1 MAQSLLD
8 AYMPVAIFVAFAII
22 FPILTYFIT
31 RLVRPTKPSTLKDTT
46 YECGEEPIGEAQVQF
61 TFQYYLFAL
70 IFVVFDV
77 AAIFLF
83 LIALVF
89 PMAGDVAKIA
99 VILFGAILFVSVN
112 YAVKKEEV
120 TAD

>member
-31 RLVRPTKPSTLKDTT
+31 RLVRPTRPSALKDTT

-89 PMAGDVAKIA
+89 PIAGDLAKFA
-99 VILFGAILFVSVN
+99 VILFAAILFVSVN

-120 TAD
+120 ASD